1 MCIRDSINAE
11 YGGDRNTTMQLTH
24 RLAAW
29 LLVAPVRIAGPAS
42 VLLTLLRL
50 LSASKISL
58 HSSIY
63 RRLKR
68 WRGSKLWFLVYVEA
82 TFWILSLLRMQRLR
96 QPPPMWT
103 HDSVKFPYNR
113 RREYWGRIIRD
124 ELIPGRRAWLCDWLF
139 QADYNEIGV
148 ENVREWL
155 AWVWFNSKSYEVLGE
170 RERLEVDTD
179 LGTIQEHLGGLQ
191 PGYNHKVESMRLNI
205 DDPCKLSNGN
215 AQPLALYGVLG
226 GLGALSSSLM
236 MWTLGFTRST
246 QRRVTYWVHRPAEGA
261 PSEGEPPVM
270 FIHGIGIGL
279 LPYRPWLVHLCGQGR
294 TVLVLEVGTV
304 NYSLQDPRSPAC
316 QEWVSTLAEVL
327 LALGEVKMDL
337 MAHSYGSV
345 LATWLINSRPEV
357 IRHTLLVD
365 PITVLLQRS
374 DVCRRF
380 LYRPPNKSVKDRI
393 MSTCLLYTS
402 PSPRDRTRSRMP
414 SSA

>member
-1 MCIRDSINAE
+1 M
-11 YGGDRNTTMQLTH
+11 
-24 RLAAW
+24 RLG
-29 LLVAPVRIAGPAS
+29 LRTCAS
-42 VLLTLLRL
+42 G
-50 LSASKISL
+50 
-58 HSSIY
+58 
-63 RRLKR
+63 
-68 WRGSKLWFLVYVEA
+68 WRGFGS
-82 TFWILSLLRMQRLR
+82 I
-96 QPPPMWT
+96 
-103 HDSVKFPYNR
+103 
-113 RREYWGRIIRD
+113 
-124 ELIPGRRAWLCDWLF
+124 RRATRCAGLWAVGCVLCCVLCRGGA
-139 QADYNEIGV
+139 Q
-148 ENVREWL
+148 
-155 AWVWFNSKSYEVLGE
+155 VLGE

-393 MSTCLLYTS
+393 MSTILNKNAMLVTLLMRNFWWFENVLWVDEIQSLNRHVCVMLAQKDEYV
-402 PSPRDRTRSRMP
+402 DTRSVAEALEAVSNCKVVQIAGTHGDYLFEDQFRVLVLSEMDALLN
-414 SSA
+414 SDV